1 MRWHPMR
8 ESFWALLM
16 AAQYRAGRQGD
27 ALASY
32 QRARTVLADELGVD
46 PGPQLQELERLIL
59 AQDPSLEMPGMATF
73 LPARSARA
81 YPDPVALVEREQL
94 LEALTGLHDDALA
107 GSGRL
112 VLVHGEAGAGKS
124 ALVRTWSAAADQR
137 SRVLWGACDP
147 LSSPRPLGPLV
158 DLAPHLDPRVG
169 ELLRSGERDGLF
181 EATIESLGAE
191 PAAVVIEDLQWADM
205 STLDLLRF
213 LARRLE
219 AHEHPGGGD
228 LPRRPPSPV
237 RPAARHARRHRLAA
251 RRAPPRGAAAVA
263 LLRSSSSL
271 ARPASTRRISSA
283 SRAAMRSS

>member
-32 QRARTVLADELGVD
+32 QRARTLLADELGVD

-81 YPDPVALVEREQL
+81 YPDPVALVEREHL
-94 LEALTGLHDDALA
+94 LETLTGLHDDALA

-112 VLVHGEAGAGKS
+112 VLVHGEAGVGKS
-124 ALVRTWSAAADQR
+124 ALVRAWSARADQR
-137 SRVLWGACDP
+137 GRVLWGACDP

-191 PAAVVIEDLQWADM
+191 PTVVVIEDLQWADM
-205 STLDLLRF
+205 STLDLMRF

-219 AHEHPGGGD
+219 VTNTVVVATYRDDH
-228 LPRRPPSPV
+228 LQPV
-237 RPAARHARRHRLAA
+237 GSVARHARRHRLSAG
-251 RRAPPRGAAAVA
+251 RAPPRGALAVGC
-263 LLRSSSSL
+263 RGG
-271 ARPASTRRISSA
+271 
-283 SRAAMRSS
+283 